1 MCPFFGKIRLLISAS
16 KRRQTNNE
24 RRKRSRGRP
33 ALTALF
39 CLLMIANNLIQ
50 AAIISHLKANAN
62 LTAYLT
68 AQAATN
74 EIRELEW
81 QAAQFVYPSV
91 RVGIGTQTPDTIT
104 SVCYTTNGEVTF
116 TVVCFGEGDSSL
128 QADELAGLVNDAL
141 VGTRLSGAGFRS
153 NVIQSDGLTHA
164 ARTGE
169 RVWRAVGLYRA
180 YIYET

>member
-1 MCPFFGKIRLLISAS
+1 M
-16 KRRQTNNE
+16 
-24 RRKRSRGRP
+24 
-33 ALTALF
+33 LF
-39 CLLMIANNLIQ
+39 YLLMIANNTIQ
-50 AAIISHLKANAN
+50 AAIITHLKADTP

-68 AQAATN
+68 AQAAAN
-74 EIRELEW
+74 EIREIEW

-91 RVGIGTQTPDTIT
+91 RVGTGTQVPDGPT

-116 TVVCFGEGDSSL
+116 TVVSFGEGDSSL
-128 QADELAGLVNDAL
+128 QADELAGLVNNAL
-141 VGTRLSGAGFRS
+141 IGTQITGSGFKS
-153 NVIQSDGLTHA
+153 TVVQSDGLTHA